1 MLARRERTAL
11 SQKQRLAML
20 AQQHQPAAKGR
31 QLAPRAGAGARMQGS
46 SRQLQMDLMSLQQ
59 PRQQSQRQLL
69 SLLQRPCQHRCRKLR
84 L

>member
-31 QLAPRAGAGARMQGS
+31 QLAPRAGARMQGS
-46 SRQLQMDLMSLQQ
+46 SRQLQMHLMSLQQ